1 MKSFA
6 QSLTGVTVVI
16 AALFIYMS
24 ISSNLRMT
32 QTESYM
38 QPASERESA
47 FENIIASAR
56 RGDPGISLLD
66 DEPIGLITEY
76 SFITL
81 TYELTNFSIMT
92 AEWVEINAEPQIGDT
107 LVLATQTIDLG
118 PFQKALVSVVILA
131 RNLAPST
138 ERSVRL
144 SYYSMGRYI
153 TLTR

>member
-6 QSLTGVTVVI
+6 QALTGITAVI
-16 AALFIYMS
+16 AVFFIYMS

-32 QTESYM
+32 RADAYVQL
-38 QPASERESA
+38 ASERESA
-47 FENIIASAR
+47 FDNIIASAQ

-66 DEPIGLITEY
+66 NEPIGLITEY

-81 TYELTNFSIMT
+81 TYDLTNFGIMS
-92 AEWVEINAEPQIGDT
+92 AEWVELEIEPQMGDT
-107 LVLATQTIDLG
+107 LALTIPSFDLG
-118 PFQKALVSVVILA
+118 PFRKTQVSVVILT
-131 RNLAPST
+131 RDLSPAP
-138 ERSVRL
+138 ERTVRL

>member
-6 QSLTGVTVVI
+6 QSLTGITVVI
-16 AALFIYMS
+16 AALFIYVS

-32 QTESYM
+32 RTESFV

-47 FENIIASAR
+47 FDNIITSAQ

-81 TYELTNFSIMT
+81 AYELTNFSVMS
-92 AEWVEINAEPQIGDT
+92 AEWVELNIEPQMGDT
-107 LVLATQTIDLG
+107 LVLATPTIDLG
-118 PFQKALVSVVILA
+118 PFRKTQVSVVILT
-131 RNLAPST
+131 RDLAPSP
-138 ERSVRL
+138 ERSVKL

>member
-6 QSLTGVTVVI
+6 QSLTGITVVI
-16 AALFIYMS
+16 ALFFIYMS

-32 QTESYM
+32 RAESYVE
-38 QPASERESA
+38 PASDRESA
-47 FENIIASAR
+47 FDNIIASAQ

-66 DEPIGLITEY
+66 SEPIGLITEY

-81 TYELTNFSIMT
+81 TYDLTNFGIMS
-92 AEWVEINAEPQIGDT
+92 AEWVELEVEPQLGDT
-107 LVLATQTIDLG
+107 LVLTTPAIDLG
-118 PFQKALVSVVILA
+118 PFRKTQVSVVILT
-131 RNLAPST
+131 RDLAPAP
-138 ERSVRL
+138 ERNVRL

>member
-6 QSLTGVTVVI
+6 KSLTSITAVI
-16 AALFIYMS
+16 AVFYIYMS

-32 QTESYM
+32 RTEAYV

-47 FENIIASAR
+47 FDNIIASAR

-66 DEPIGLITEY
+66 EEPIGLITEY

-81 TYELTNFSIMT
+81 TYDLTNFGIMS
-92 AEWVEINAEPQIGDT
+92 AEWVELEIEPQLGDT
-107 LVLATQTIDLG
+107 LVLATPTFDLG
-118 PFQKALVSVVILA
+118 PFRKTQISVVILT
-131 RNLAPST
+131 RDLAPAP

-144 SYYSMGRYI
+144 NYYSMGRYI

>member
-6 QSLTGVTVVI
+6 KSLTSITAVI
-16 AALFIYMS
+16 AVFYIYMS

-32 QTESYM
+32 RTEAYV
-38 QPASERESA
+38 QPASERESV
-47 FENIIASAR
+47 FDNIITSAR

-66 DEPIGLITEY
+66 EEPIGLITEY

-81 TYELTNFSIMT
+81 TYDLTNFGVMS
-92 AEWVEINAEPQIGDT
+92 AEWVELNIEPQMGDA
-107 LVLATQTIDLG
+107 LVLATPTFDLG
-118 PFQKALVSVVILA
+118 PFRKTQVSVVILT
-131 RNLAPST
+131 RDLAPAP

-144 SYYSMGRYI
+144 SYYYMGRYI